1 MHKNNKIN
9 KNYNNR
15 DNNEKSQRQLQ
26 IGENI
31 KRIISEIFL
40 REDILK
46 LNNKYITISKVDV
59 SPDAKNAKIYIDI
72 FFYNNHISNQEGDHA
87 NSNND
92 SLTDKNNSRNMIIN
106 LLNSQSGHFRYQLAK
121 KITLRNIPNISFIL
135 DKSQDNINL
144 IGTIIDQENN
154 KA

>member
-9 KNYNNR
+9 KNYNNK

-72 FFYNNHISNQEGDHA
+72 FFYNNHISNQEID
-87 NSNND
+87 NND
-92 SLTDKNNSRNMIIN
+92 KSLTDKNNNKNLIID

-144 IGTIIDQENN
+144 ISTIIDQENN

>member
-1 MHKNNKIN
+1 MHKNSRIN

-15 DNNEKSQRQLQ
+15 DNSEKSQRQLQ

-72 FFYNNHISNQEGDHA
+72 FFYNNHISNQEID
-87 NSNND
+87 SND
-92 SLTDKNNSRNMIIN
+92 KSLTDKNNNKNIIID

-144 IGTIIDQENN
+144 IGAIIDQENN

>member
-72 FFYNNHISNQEGDHA
+72 FFYNNHISNQEID
-87 NSNND
+87 NND
-92 SLTDKNNSRNMIIN
+92 KSLTDKNNNKNLIID

-144 IGTIIDQENN
+144 ISTIIDQENN